1 MTGDRSLTWGPLAW
15 RLLLA
20 FVLVALSSVLVL
32 TAAALLGTDRGLAAA
47 ERADRQ
53 QAAEQVAAAA
63 GAAYAEAGSWA
74 GARLDAATAL
84 AAGAGARLVV
94 RDAGGAPVTGRGH
107 GMPGMG
113 NPMAG
118 ALGAGRVDAPVV
130 VAGVTVGSVQLAF
143 GTSTAS
149 AAKDVAWGWIA
160 LAAAVALLLAATASW
175 FVSRRI
181 AAPLVRLTTTA
192 KHIAAGDR
200 SARARLRAPGEL
212 GELAEAFDHMADQ
225 VTRADRARRNL
236 TADVAHELRT
246 PLATLQAG
254 LEELRDG
261 LEPPDVERLTSLH
274 DQALR
279 LGRVVQD
286 LADLTAAE
294 DAAISLHLADL
305 DLGSLAGEVVT
316 AHSARLRAAGLDVRT
331 ELTGPIPVR
340 ADPDRLHQAV
350 GNLLGNAARYA
361 RPGDSVTVRTHSAGG
376 TPTIEVSDTG
386 PGIPADELPHVF
398 ERLWRGRAGTSVAG
412 AGIGLAVVREI
423 VTAHGGTVTAT
434 SGPGGGSTFTITL
447 PPGSGQER
455 VAGSRARARLQ

>member
-1 MTGDRSLTWGPLAW
+1 MTTDRPRWGPLAW

-32 TAAALLGTDRGLAAA
+32 AAAALLGTDRGLAAA
-47 ERADRQ
+47 EHAERQ
-53 QAAEQVAAAA
+53 QTAEQVATAA
-63 GAAYAEAGSWA
+63 GAAYAAAGSWT
-74 GARLDAATAL
+74 GARPDAAVAIAT
-84 AAGAGARLVV
+84 GAGARLVV
-94 RDAGGAPVTGRGH
+94 RDVDGSPVTGRGH
-107 GMPGMG
+107 GMPGMST
-113 NPMAG
+113 PMAG
-118 ALGAGRVDAPVV
+118 ALGGGRVDAPVV
-130 VAGVTVGSVQLAF
+130 VSGVTVGAVQLAF

-160 LAAAVALLLAATASW
+160 LAAAVALLLAVTASW

-181 AAPLVRLTTTA
+181 ADPLVRLTATA
-192 KHIAAGDR
+192 KDIAAGDR
-200 SARARLRAPGEL
+200 SARALLRAPGEL
-212 GELAEAFDHMADQ
+212 GELADAFDHMADQ

-294 DAAISLHLADL
+294 NAAVSLRLTDFDLAAL
-305 DLGSLAGEVVT
+305 IGEVVT
-316 AHSARLRAAGLDVRT
+316 AHSARLRAAGIDVHS
-331 ELTGPIPVR
+331 ELTEHIPVH

-350 GNLLGNAARYA
+350 GNLLGNTARYA
-361 RPGDSVTVRTHSAGG
+361 RPGDSVTIRTRSAGG
-376 TPTIEVSDTG
+376 AATIEVADTG

-398 ERLWRGRAGTSVAG
+398 ERRWRGRSGAPVPG
-412 AGIGLAVVREI
+412 AGIGLAVVREL
-423 VTAHGGTVTAT
+423 VTAHGGTVTAA
-434 SGPGGGSTFTITL
+434 SEPDGGSTFTITL
-447 PPGSGQER
+447 PLKD
-455 VAGSRARARLQ
+455 AGGA

>member
-1 MTGDRSLTWGPLAW
+1 MTTDRHRHWGPLAW
-15 RLLLA
+15 RLLAA

-32 TAAALLGTDRGLAAA
+32 TGAALLGTGQGLAAA
-47 ERADRQ
+47 ERAEREQ
-53 QAAEQVAAAA
+53 VAVQVAAAA
-63 GAAYAEAGSWA
+63 GAAYTRTGSWT
-74 GARLDAATAL
+74 GADLDAATAI
-84 AAGAGARLVV
+84 ATGAGARLVV
-94 RDAGGAPVTGRGH
+94 RDTGGTPVTGRGH

-118 ALGAGRVDAPVV
+118 SLGGGRVDAPVV
-130 VAGVTVGSVQLAF
+130 VDGETVGSVQLAF

-149 AAKDVAWGWIA
+149 AAKDVAWGWIG
-160 LAAAVALLLAATASW
+160 LAAAVALLLAVTASW
-175 FVSRRI
+175 FVSRRL
-181 AAPLVRLTTTA
+181 AAPLLRLTTTA

-200 SARARLRAPGEL
+200 SARARVRAPGEL
-212 GELAEAFDHMADQ
+212 GELAEAFDRMADQ

-279 LGRVVQD
+279 LGRVVRD

-294 DAAISLHLADL
+294 DAAVSLRRTDL
-305 DLGSLAGEVVT
+305 DLTAVITEVVT
-316 AHSARLRAAGLDVRT
+316 AHSARLRAAGLEVRT
-331 ELTGPIPVR
+331 ELAGHIPVR

-361 RPGDSVTVRTHSAGG
+361 RPGDSVTVRTRSAGG
-376 TPTIEVSDTG
+376 TATVEVSDTG

-398 ERLWRGRAGTSVAG
+398 ERLWRGRSGTSVAG
-412 AGIGLAVVREI
+412 TGIGLAVVREL

-434 SGPGGGSTFTITL
+434 SKPGEGSTFTITL
-447 PPGSGQER
+447 P
-455 VAGSRARARLQ
+455 LKT

>member
-1 MTGDRSLTWGPLAW
+1 MTTDRRPHWGPLAW

-47 ERADRQ
+47 EQADRQ
-53 QAAEQVAAAA
+53 QATVQVAAAA
-63 GAAYAEAGSWA
+63 GAAYTRAGSWI
-74 GARLDAATAL
+74 GADLDAASAIAT
-84 AAGAGARLVV
+84 GAGARLVV
-94 RDAGGAPVTGRGH
+94 RDTDGSPVTGRGH

-113 NPMAG
+113 NPMTG
-118 ALGAGRVDAPVV
+118 ALGGGRVDAPIVV
-130 VAGVTVGSVQLAF
+130 DGKTVGSVQLAF

-149 AAKDVAWGWIA
+149 VAKDVAWGWIA
-160 LAAAVALLLAATASW
+160 LAAAVALVLAVTASW

-181 AAPLVRLTTTA
+181 AGPLVRLTATA
-192 KHIAAGDR
+192 KVISAGDR
-200 SARARLRAPGEL
+200 SARARVQAPGEL
-212 GELAEAFDHMADQ
+212 GELAEAFDRMADE
-225 VTRADRARRNL
+225 VTRAERARRNL

-261 LEPPDVERLTSLH
+261 LAPPDAQRLTSLH

-294 DAAISLHLADL
+294 NAAVSLRPADI
-305 DLGSLAGEVVT
+305 DLTSLVGDVVT
-316 AHSARLRAAGLDVRT
+316 AHSARLRAAGLDVHT
-331 ELTGPIPVR
+331 ELTEHIPVR

-361 RPGDSVTVRTHSAGG
+361 RPGDSVTIRTHSAGD
-376 TPTIEVSDTG
+376 TATIEVSDTG

-398 ERLWRGRAGTSVAG
+398 ERLWRGQTGTSVAG
-412 AGIGLAVVREI
+412 AGIGLAVVREL

-434 SGPGGGSTFTITL
+434 SGPGGGSTFTIIL
-447 PPGSGQER
+447 P
-455 VAGSRARARLQ
+455 RAAANGA